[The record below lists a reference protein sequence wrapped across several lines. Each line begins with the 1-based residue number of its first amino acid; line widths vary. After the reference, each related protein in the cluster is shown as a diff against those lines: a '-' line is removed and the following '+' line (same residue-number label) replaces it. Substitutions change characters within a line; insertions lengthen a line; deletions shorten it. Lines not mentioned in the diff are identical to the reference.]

1 MEDIVMTGISKTYGD
16 KTVFRD
22 FSAVFPAGEAC
33 GIMGPSGCGKTTLLR
48 MILGL
53 EEPDGGTIRGVPE
66 RKAAVF
72 QEDRLCPG
80 ISAVENAVLAV
91 GRGREKEAQDL
102 LTELGLGDS
111 LELPC
116 AELSGGMRRR
126 AALCRALLAE
136 GELLVLDEP
145 FKGLDA
151 GSRRTA
157 AALTLSHRRG
167 RTLLYVTHETAEAEL
182 LGGKVCRI
190 P

>member
-1 MEDIVMTGISKTYGD
+1 MEDIVIDGVSKAYGD

-22 FSAVFPAGEAC
+22 FSAVFRAGERSC
-33 GIMGPSGCGKTTLLR
+33 IMGPSGCGKTTLLR

-53 EEPDGGTIRGVPE
+53 EMPDAGTIRGVPE

-80 ISAVENAVLAV
+80 ISAVENAVLAA
-91 GRGREKEAQDL
+91 GKARERDARAL

-111 LELPC
+111 LDLPC
-116 AELSGGMRRR
+116 RELSGGMRRR
-126 AALCRALLAE
+126 AALGRALLAE
-136 GELLVLDEP
+136 GGLLTLDEP

-151 GSRRTA
+151 ESRRTA
-157 AALTLSHRRG
+157 ARLTLAHRRG
-167 RTLLYVTHETAEAEL
+167 RTLLYVTHDPAEAEL
-182 LGGKVCRI
+182 LGGIIVQI